1 MKIVVA
7 ALKGGVGKTTT
18 SIYLAALAAA
28 ARKDVLV
35 VDADPQ
41 GSAADWIESA
51 EDPALG
57 RVALVEAPTERLL
70 AKALAGAAPEQV
82 VVVDSPPGNERI
94 IGHALEQADV
104 VVIPTRVGGVEWPRV
119 DVVRQMIPRRTPFG
133 LAICSARTFTRDYG
147 DTVQYWADHDVEVW
161 GTIPERVSV
170 AAGPDR
176 FLSEDGLDA
185 YRPLWRTVLRRSA

>member
-51 EDPALG
+51 EDPALEQ
-57 RVALVEAPTERLL
+57 VALVEAPTERLL

-147 DTVQYWADHDVEVW
+147 ETVQYWADHDVEVW

>member
-7 ALKGGVGKTTT
+7 ALKGGGGKTTT
-18 SIYLAALAAA
+18 SIYLAALATA

-51 EDPALG
+51 EDPALE
-57 RVALVEAPTERLL
+57 RVALAEAPTERLL
-70 AKALAGAAPEQV
+70 AKALAGATPEQV
-82 VVVDSPPGNERI
+82 VVGDSPPGNERI

-119 DVVRQMIPRRTPFG
+119 DVVRRMIPRRTPFG
-133 LAICSARTFTRDYG
+133 LAICSARTFTRDYAE
-147 DTVQYWADHDVEVW
+147 TVQYWADHGVEVW

-185 YRPLWRTVLRRSA
+185 YRPLWRTVLRRAD